1 MSIFTLA
8 IFWLTM
14 SSLPWF
20 MDLTFRVPIQYC
32 SDFAALDLQC
42 WILLSSPDTF
52 TTERCICLDPATSFL
67 LKLLVVV
74 LCSSPVACWTHSDLG
89 GLICQCHIFL
99 SFYTVCGVL
108 TSQQVYWGGLPFPPP
123 VNHILSELSSMTCPS
138 LVALHG
144 MVRSIIELCKPLH
157 HNKAVIQGI
166 LCLVC

>member
-1 MSIFTLA
+1 MFH
-8 IFWLTM
+8 
-14 SSLPWF
+14 
-20 MDLTFRVPIQYC
+20 VPMQYC
-32 SDFAALDLQC
+32 SLQHQ
-42 WILLSSPDTF
+42 ILLSSPDASIAEHHF
-52 TTERCICLDPATSFL
+52 HFGPAASFFPE
-67 LKLLVVV
+67 LLVAV